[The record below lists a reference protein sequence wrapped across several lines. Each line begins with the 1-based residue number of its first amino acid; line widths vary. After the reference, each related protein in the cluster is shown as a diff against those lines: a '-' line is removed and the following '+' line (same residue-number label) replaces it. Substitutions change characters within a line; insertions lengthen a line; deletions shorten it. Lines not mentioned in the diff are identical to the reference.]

1 LPVFFVPKILR
12 FILKKKNNYLIC
24 PIRGELKIK
33 KYDSKGI
40 LSEEYQRIKLIKHL
54 ILKKGFKKKN
64 IFVEYHIPIGSKG
77 KNSLRVDLVVKNQK
91 KFLLVAEIKK
101 TYRKS
106 EMESAIEHQ
115 LIPAMILLNSEYG
128 MYFDNRKKII
138 IKNPRFI
145 KNERGEL
152 GTKTF
157 DIKNYQ
163 DKMKI

>member
-1 LPVFFVPKILR
+1 
-12 FILKKKNNYLIC
+12 
-24 PIRGELKIK
+24 
-33 KYDSKGI
+33 
-40 LSEEYQRIKLIKHL
+40 
-54 ILKKGFKKKN
+54 
-64 IFVEYHIPIGSKG
+64 
-77 KNSLRVDLVVKNQK
+77 VDLVVKNQK